1 MARTNAK
8 VSEAALKKA
17 RWRHANTLQHCW
29 NYERMQA
36 TGFAYSIAPVIR
48 ELYDT
53 EEEVCEQLKRHLQ
66 FYNTNPTPSTAILGA
81 SIALE
86 EQYQTEASDSI
97 KIALMGPFAG
107 IGDAIF
113 ATLVKPLAYIIG
125 TSLANEGSFL
135 SIPVIIIPFILFY
148 LAKYP
153 LFDLGYKSADKILD
167 AMNTD
172 NSALA
177 KFTKGAEIL
186 GLVVFGGFA
195 PSMVGGSL
203 AYTYTKEIDG
213 VVKEVA
219 LQDTLD
225 KILPSMIPVALIAL
239 CYYLIKVKKFSSTK
253 CLLVLL
259 IGGFILGALGIVA

>member
-8 VSEAALKKA
+8 VSKKALKTA
-17 RWRHANTLQHCW
+17 CSRHANTLQHCW

-66 FYNTNPTPSTAILGA
+66 FYNTNPTPSNAILGA

-97 KIALMGPFAG
+97 KVALMGPLAG
-107 IGDAIF
+107 IGDAVF
-113 ATLVKPLAYIIG
+113 AVLIKPITYIVA
-125 TSLANEGSFL
+125 TALANEGSYLSLVVMIVPFL
-135 SIPVIIIPFILFY
+135 LFY

-153 LFDLGYKSADKILD
+153 LFWYGYKKSAALIEDL
-167 AMNTD
+167 NT

-177 KFTKGAEIL
+177 KFTKGAQIV
-186 GLVVFGGFA
+186 GLTVVGGFV
-195 PSMVGGSL
+195 PSMVGVSL
-203 AYTYTKEIDG
+203 ALTYTKEIDG
-213 VVKEVA
+213 VEKSVA
-219 LQDTLD
+219 IQDTLD
-225 KILPSMIPVALIAL
+225 KAFPALLPVLIVYL
-239 CYYLIKVKKFSSTK
+239 CYWCIKVKKFTPTK
-253 CLLVLL
+253 TILILLV
-259 IGGFILGALGIVA
+259 IGFVGGALGILA

>member
-8 VSEAALKKA
+8 VSQAALKKA

-66 FYNTNPTPSTAILGA
+66 FFNTNPTPSCAILGA

-135 SIPVIIIPFILFY
+135 SVPVIIIPFVLFY

-153 LFDLGYKSADKILD
+153 LFDLGYKGADNLLTS
-167 AMNTD
+167 MTD
-172 NSALA
+172 GGALN
-177 KFTKGAEIL
+177 KLTKGAEIL
-186 GLVVFGGFA
+186 GLIVFGGFA
-195 PSMVGGSL
+195 PSMVGGNL
-203 AYTYTKEIDG
+203 AYTYSKEIDG
-213 VVKEVA
+213 VVKQVA

-225 KILPSMIPVALIAL
+225 KLFPHMIPVALVAL
-239 CYYLIKVKKFSSTK
+239 CYYLIKVKHFTSTK

-259 IGGFILGALGIVA
+259 AGGFVLGALGIMN